1 MVCLNSVVVLCFR
14 DDIVNWVRKKIGP
27 PVTIL
32 TSTEK
37 TESVL
42 KLETATVV
50 AYLDNVEVIL
60 LLVANQHVSHIS
72 GIAVAMFSCKKS
84 PWPVRVTHK

>member
-1 MVCLNSVVVLCFR
+1 VVLCFR

-42 KLETATVV
+42 KLETPTVV
-50 AYLDNVEVIL
+50 AYLDNVEVIFP
-60 LLVANQHVSHIS
+60 LVANQRVSHIS
-72 GIAVAMFSCKKS
+72 GIAVAMLSCRKF
-84 PWPVRVTHK
+84 PWPVRATNK

>member
-1 MVCLNSVVVLCFR
+1 M
-14 DDIVNWVRKKIGP
+14 NWVRKKIGP

-42 KLETATVV
+42 KLETPTVV
-50 AYLDNVEVIL
+50 AYLDNVEVIFP
-60 LLVANQHVSHIS
+60 LVANQCVSHIS
-72 GIAVAMFSCKKS
+72 GIAVAMLSCRKF
-84 PWPVRVTHK
+84 PWPVRATNK